1 MVVRSVLAIALA
13 AWVSLM
19 AWTAPQAAAPQ
30 VPADPPVGAV
40 PATPALPGPVS
51 DESRRV
57 LTEYCVACHNDRLR
71 TAGLVLNTLDL
82 ANVPGDADVW
92 EKVVRKLRAGAM
104 PPAGMP
110 RPPAEAH
117 EALVSWLEATL
128 DHAAAVRPNPGR
140 PALHRL
146 NRAEYAN
153 AIRDLVAVDIDAEA
167 LLPPDDSID
176 GFDNNADI
184 LGVSPALLERY
195 LTAAANISALAVGSP
210 EIGPGSETYR
220 VRGDA
225 SQTHHVEGLPIG
237 TRGGLVVRHT
247 FPLDGEY
254 VIQVKLLETNLGALR
269 GLEYPNDLEILV
281 DGERVHLAVVGGP
294 EDYTGSP
301 VNATDVVESVAD
313 RLRARVFVKAGPR
326 QVGAAFVQK
335 THAQGGDRLQPFL
348 RSTLIATDHFG
359 LPHVESFTILGPFD
373 ATGPGE
379 TPSRERVFECRPVSA
394 EAESPCARQIIS
406 TLVRRAYRRPPIGD
420 EVDRLFGLYEIRH
433 RDGGFERGIELALR
447 AILANPK
454 FVYRSERE
462 PETVAPGEPYRISDL
477 ELASRL
483 SFFLWSSIPDDELLD
498 LASRD
503 RLREPGVLDQQVRR
517 MLADARAAA
526 LVGNFAGQWLR
537 LRNLK
542 SAEPDKNTFPNFDD
556 NLRSSF
562 HREAELFIESIIR
575 EDRSALD
582 LLTADYT
589 FVNERLARHYGIPN
603 VYGSHFR
610 RVTLPD
616 DRRNGLL
623 GKGAVLLVTSH
634 ADRTSPV
641 VRGQWILTNLLGT
654 PPPPPPPDVDTSLAE
669 EESGEDP
676 PSLRKRLEL
685 HRASPQCASC
695 HQTMDPI
702 GFALE
707 NFDAVGAWRTRDGS
721 TPIDASGQLSDGTK
735 VDGVVTLR
743 SALLQRPEVFVVT
756 MTEKLLTYALGRGLQ
771 PYDMPV
777 VRAVVRD
784 AAVENYRF
792 SSIVKGIVDSVPFQM
807 RTKGEDR

>member
-1 MVVRSVLAIALA
+1 MVARVVLAIAA
-13 AWVSLM
+13 VAWASLT
-19 AWTAPQAAAPQ
+19 AWTAPHAASLQAPAAQSAGAAPS
-30 VPADPPVGAV
+30 AV
-40 PATPALPGPVS
+40 SPGPIS

-57 LTEYCVACHNDRLR
+57 ITQYCVACHNDRVR

-82 ANVPGDADVW
+82 ANVPAEADVW
-92 EKVVRKLRAGAM
+92 EKVIRKLRAGAM

-110 RPPAEAH
+110 RPPADAH
-117 EALVSWLEATL
+117 AALVTWLEATL
-128 DHAAAVRPNPGR
+128 DYAAAVHPNPGR

-153 AIRDLVAVDIDAEA
+153 AIRDLVAVEIDAEA

-225 SQTHHVEGLPIG
+225 SQTQHLEGLPIG

-254 VIQVKLLETNLGALR
+254 VFQVKLLETNLGALR

-281 DGERVHLAVVGGP
+281 DGERVHVATVGGP

-335 THAQGGDRLQPFL
+335 THAQGGERLQPFL

-379 TPSRERVFECRPVSA
+379 TPSRQRIFECRAATTEA
-394 EAESPCARQIIS
+394 EAPCARQIIS
-406 TLVRRAYRRPPIGD
+406 TLVRRAYRRPPTGD
-420 EVDRLFGLYEIRH
+420 EVDRLFGLYEMGH
-433 RDGGFERGIELALR
+433 RAGGFERGIELALR

-462 PETVAPGEPYRISDL
+462 PEHVAPGEPYPISDF

-498 LASRD
+498 LAGQN
-503 RLREPGVLDQQVRR
+503 RLREQDVLDEQVRR
-517 MLADARAAA
+517 MLADPRAAA
-526 LVGNFAGQWLR
+526 LVSNFAGQWLR

-542 SAEPDKNTFPNFDD
+542 SAEPDKNTFPHFDD
-556 NLRSSF
+556 NLRRAF
-562 HREAELFIESIIR
+562 QREAELFIESIIR
-575 EDRSALD
+575 EDRSALE

-623 GKGAVLLVTSH
+623 GKGAILLVTSH

-669 EESGEDP
+669 DQSGEDP

-702 GFALE
+702 GFAME
-707 NFDAVGAWRTRDGS
+707 NFDAVGAWRERDGS
-721 TPIDASGQLSDGTK
+721 SPIDASGQLSDGTQ

-743 SALLQRPEVFVVT
+743 SALLQRPDVFVVT

-784 AAVENYRF
+784 AAVENYRV
-792 SSIVKGIVDSVPFQM
+792 SSIVKGIVHSVPFQM
-807 RTKGEDR
+807 RTKGETQ